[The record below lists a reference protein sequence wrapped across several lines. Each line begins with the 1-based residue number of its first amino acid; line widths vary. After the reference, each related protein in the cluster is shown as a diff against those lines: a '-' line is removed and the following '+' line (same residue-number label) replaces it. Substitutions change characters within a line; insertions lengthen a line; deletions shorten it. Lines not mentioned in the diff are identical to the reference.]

1 MSTDELLDISEAVT
15 DSPQYRGRVRQ
26 MDAYAAA
33 LETSIAGLGKASKQ
47 LHAVSAD
54 YHTRTMDVMQ
64 RLTQLARQTPDPV
77 VDQTLNDYAT
87 IAIEIERNRQLQAG
101 QLQQIVV
108 QPLLDSADSG
118 LLYQTRQAR
127 RQIDTLQNEYES
139 QLGKLMARHT
149 DRGERDMDAAKQR
162 YVQQVQLTSL
172 DYNRL
177 VSEHRAELL
186 ESQLSLMYAQYAYHH
201 QAFAALRDF
210 EPQMRRLGTH
220 IGEVRRQAREHI
232 DEARTTIVQPRTE
245 TGGSGYVQV
254 GQQDSDGML
263 RVESLDEPHD
273 DVPEPRRRAQRR
285 SLASISLS
293 PHGLFQISGYLF
305 LRSQY
310 SLMASWQRR
319 WFEIRN
325 GVLVHTL
332 ADMRD
337 RESVPL
343 HLCAVKRGATAD
355 ARRNVFELI
364 APNRSYVLQA
374 ESSSEL
380 SAWKACLK
388 QAIETSLYAH
398 TPGASCDETR
408 ATSQPMSSPEIV
420 SGVAVHASSS
430 QRSDDVCDAAGQAQR
445 MTRMRRVRGNSV
457 CADCGHSDPEWAAV
471 NVGSLVC
478 IECSGVHR
486 SLGVHVSKVRS
497 VKLDNWEPELAQLM
511 LRLGNSRAARIYEHS
526 LTCERPT
533 PDSPRETRTPYAV
546 RKYADREFVRAFQGS
561 PEELSAE
568 LARACG
574 AADISGALQALAQGA
589 DAGAVD
595 VGSGRTPLM
604 AATSMADFA
613 MIELL
618 LLWGADVNQR
628 ASVTATTY
636 AGDTAAL
643 SSAQS
648 SASDPDTLSPGNI
661 PDTTESDLPV
671 CGGTALHLAVR
682 LGNVRVVW
690 FLVRKGAHWDTPDAY
705 GLLPLDI
712 ALEASNVQVVMAL
725 RYAAFQKA
733 SGLTPGSLRGRRM
746 NGAEP
751 VDMLDLDDSFIR
763 DWAIPPYSPCSEDG
777 DELADDFAR
786 LPRPSADTVAKNSE
800 DETDFGD
807 LQMAPI

>member
-15 DSPQYRGRVRQ
+15 DSPQYRGRLRQ

-127 RQIDTLQNEYES
+127 RQIDALQSEYES

-149 DRGERDMDAAKQR
+149 DRAERDVDLAKQK
-162 YVQQVQLTSL
+162 YVQQVQLASL
-172 DYNRL
+172 DYNKL

-220 IGEVRRQAREHI
+220 IGDMRQRAREHI
-232 DEARTTIVQPRTE
+232 EEARTMVVQPRTE
-245 TGGSGYVQV
+245 TGGSGYLQV

-263 RVESLDEPHD
+263 RVESLDEPHDD

-332 ADMRD
+332 PDMRD

-408 ATSQPMSSPEIV
+408 ATSQPAMSPELI
-420 SGVAVHASSS
+420 SGVAVHATSS
-430 QRSDDVCDAAGQAQR
+430 QRSEDAYDAAGQAQR
-445 MTRMRRVRGNSV
+445 MARMRRVRGNTA
-457 CADCGHSDPEWAAV
+457 CADCGQVDPEWAAV
-471 NVGSLVC
+471 SVGSLIC

-497 VKLDNWEPELAQLM
+497 VKLDNWEPELSQLM
-511 LRLGNSRAARIYEHS
+511 LRLGNSRATRIYEHKP
-526 LTCERPT
+526 CERPSA
-533 PDSPRETRTPYAV
+533 DAPRETRTPFAV
-546 RKYADREFVRAFQGS
+546 RKYADREFVRDFEGTH
-561 PEELSAE
+561 EELLAE

-574 AADISGALQALAQGA
+574 AADIAGALQALAQGA

-595 VGSGRTPLM
+595 VGTGRTPLM

-618 LLWGADVNQR
+618 LLWGADINQR

-643 SSAQS
+643 SSTLS
-648 SASDPDTLSPGNI
+648 SDPASPASPGNI
-661 PDTTESDLPV
+661 ADTIETDPPV

-733 SGLTPGSLRGRRM
+733 SGLAPGSLRGRRT
-746 NGAEP
+746 NGMEP

-763 DWAIPPYSPCSEDG
+763 DWAIPPYSPCSED
-777 DELADDFAR
+777 DELADDFAQ
-786 LPRPSADTVAKNSE
+786 LPRPSADTVAKHSE